1 MHILYLQQLLILPGS
16 AGNDRSFE
24 FARNWQTAGHEI
36 TFIASNACLPADS
49 PYQGQ
54 GPYPR
59 RIEVEGMTLYL
70 LNVPYDHLMSF
81 PRRVWAFLSFYHQAL
96 RLGKKL
102 SGFDQVLAWSAPL
115 SVGEL
120 GRKLAAH
127 HRIPFAFEVADV
139 WPDVPIGMG
148 IIRNRWLINWLH
160 RRTHRIYRAATV
172 IFPFSEGMRDQI
184 LAHDVPPG
192 NITVIHNGAHIGNP
206 LPAQRGSSSQSI
218 EVLYAGT
225 IGKANGLMQLVEA
238 ARRLREA
245 GRTDI
250 CITILGSGN
259 EATQVKSAARA
270 AQLENLRFLE
280 AVSREKIPHLLAQA
294 DIGVISFAPFP
305 VLEAN
310 GATKFMDYLACGLPV
325 VLNYEGWQAEYLTKY
340 SCGLA
345 TPQGDIAAFVNNLIR
360 LADDPTLRREMGK
373 NGRKLAEQV
382 FDRNKLATRML
393 AILISS
399 DRKHPLGSTD

>member
-1 MHILYLQQLLILPGS
+1 MHILYLQQLLILPGC

-24 FARNWQTAGHEI
+24 FAQNWQAAGHEI

-59 RIEVEGMTLYL
+59 RVEVEGMTLYL
-70 LNVPYDHLMSF
+70 LQVPYDHLMSF

-102 SGFDQVLAWSAPL
+102 SDFDQVLAWSAPL

-127 HRIPFAFEVADV
+127 HSIPFAFEVADV

-160 RRTHRIYRAATV
+160 RRTYRIYRAATV

-184 LAHDVPPG
+184 LAHAVPTEK
-192 NITVIHNGAHIGNP
+192 ITVIHNGAHIGNL
-206 LPAQRGSSSQSI
+206 LPARMGSSSQSI

-225 IGKANGLMQLVEA
+225 IGKANGLMQLVEV
-238 ARRLREA
+238 ARMLREA

-250 CITILGSGN
+250 RITILGSGN
-259 EATQVKSAARA
+259 EAVHVKAAAREA
-270 AQLENLRFLE
+270 RLENLRFLD
-280 AVSREKIPHLLAQA
+280 AVSREEIPHLLAQA
-294 DIGVISFAPFP
+294 DIGVISFAPFT

-310 GATKFMDYLACGLPV
+310 GATKFMDYLACGLPI
-325 VLNYEGWQAEYLTKY
+325 VLNYEGWQAEYLRKY

-345 TPQGDIAAFVNNLIR
+345 APQGDIAAFTHNLIR

-393 AILISS
+393 ATIISS
-399 DRKHPLGSTD
+399 GSHQSSESTD